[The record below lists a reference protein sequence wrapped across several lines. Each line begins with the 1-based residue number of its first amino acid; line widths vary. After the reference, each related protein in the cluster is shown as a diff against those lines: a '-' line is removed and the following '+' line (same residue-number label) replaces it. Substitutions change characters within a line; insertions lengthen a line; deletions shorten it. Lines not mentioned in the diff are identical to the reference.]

1 MMKKTIGLTDFCL
14 FQSPCDVQSQGED
27 LYFLLK
33 QPDLAGNRYTSD
45 LYRYRC
51 GQVDRL
57 TASGDVNSYC
67 LLGKTII
74 FPALRQEADR
84 KAVQSGQPL
93 TVFQRLQEGKGEALE
108 LFRLPMQVSGIRFVD
123 ESHALLTAR
132 YDAAWAR
139 SLAQAQ
145 GDAVEAARL
154 QADEADYRV
163 FDEVPFWSNGEG
175 IVNGVRDRLYWL
187 DQGVATPL
195 TDEATTVTEV
205 VLSPGKTRAVLIAQR
220 YTQVAPYANELLL
233 VDLTTLAVTNVT
245 PLPETTYEAA
255 VFADE
260 QTLVVAA
267 IRGQAYGINENPGL
281 YRVNLRD
288 QAATPL
294 YEGGAY
300 SLGSSVGCDIRQG
313 GSSQPPLWVQGDKV
327 HFITTQG
334 EQSVLMA
341 CDLTGGEPQA
351 LRQAEGAVFEAC
363 PMEGG
368 IALAA
373 LRGLKGMELYRLQ
386 ADGEEAQLTH
396 FNDAIAAEYEQSQ
409 PRPLS
414 FVNEA
419 GVEVHGFVLPPVG
432 METGKTY
439 PAILDIHGGPKTVYG
454 AGFFHEMQAWAAR
467 GYAVL
472 YCNPTGSDGR
482 GNAFA
487 DIRGRYGTV
496 DYRDLMTFVDR
507 ALEAFN
513 FLDAQRLGVTGG
525 SYGGFMTNWIIG
537 HTDRFRCAASQR
549 SIANWVSF
557 YGTTDIGYF
566 FGPDQNAAT
575 PWDDFER
582 VWAQSPLR
590 YADRVKTP
598 TLFIHSDEDY
608 RCWMAEGLQMYTAL
622 RTHGVPA
629 RLCLFRGENH
639 ELSRSGKPTHRVRRL
654 EEITRWMDQYLQ
666 AACEKEAQ
674 G

>member
-1 MMKKTIGLTDFCL
+1 MKKTMGLMDFCL
-14 FQSPCDVQSQGED
+14 FQSPCDIQRQGED

-33 QPDLAGNRYTSD
+33 QPELSGNRTASD
-45 LYRYRC
+45 LYRYRG

-67 LLGKTII
+67 LVGGDVV

-84 KAVQSGQPL
+84 KAVQNGQPL
-93 TVFQRLQEGKGEALE
+93 TVFWRLQEGKGEAQE
-108 LFRLPMQVSGIRFVD
+108 LIRLPMQVGVIRFVD

-139 SLAQAQ
+139 YLEEAAGDAAQA
-145 GDAVEAARL
+145 AKR
-154 QADEADYRV
+154 QAEEADYTV
-163 FDEVPFWSNGEG
+163 IDEVPFWSNGEG
-175 IVNGVRDRLYWL
+175 VVNGIRDRLYWL
-187 DQGVATPL
+187 DQGVVTPL
-195 TDEATTVTEV
+195 TDEATAVAEV
-205 VLSPGKTRAVLIAQR
+205 VLSPDKTQAVFIAQR
-220 YTQVAPYANELLL
+220 YTEVAPYANELVL
-233 VDLTTLAVTNVT
+233 VNLATLAMTSIT
-245 PLPETTYEAA
+245 PLAQATYEAA
-255 VFADE
+255 AFADA

-281 YRVNLRD
+281 YRVDLRD
-288 QAATPL
+288 QAVTPL
-294 YEGGAY
+294 YEGGAF

-327 HFITTQG
+327 HFITTLG
-334 EQSVLMA
+334 EQSLLMA
-341 CDLTGGEPQA
+341 CGLAGGEPQPV
-351 LRQAEGAVFEAC
+351 LQADGAVFEAC
-363 PMEGG
+363 PMAGW

-386 ADGEEAQLTH
+386 ADGGEAQLTH
-396 FNDAIAAEYEQSQ
+396 FNDAIAEGYELSQ

-414 FVNEA
+414 FVNEN

-432 METGKTY
+432 MERGKTY
-439 PAILDIHGGPKTVYG
+439 PAILDIHGGPKTAYG
-454 AGFFHEMQAWAAR
+454 AGFFHEMQAWAAQ

-487 DIRGRYGTV
+487 DIRGKYGTV
-496 DYRDLMTFVDR
+496 DYRDLMAFVDQ
-507 ALEAFN
+507 ALEAFD
-513 FLDAQRLGVTGG
+513 FLDARRLGVTGG

-537 HTDRFRCAASQR
+537 HTDRFRCAAAQR

-575 PWDDFER
+575 PWADFER
-582 VWAQSPLR
+582 VWEQSPLR
-590 YADRVKTP
+590 YADQAKTP

-629 RLCLFRGENH
+629 RLCLFHGENH
-639 ELSRSGKPTHRVRRL
+639 ELSRSGKPQHRVRRL
-654 EEITRWMDQYLQ
+654 EEITRWMDQYLK
-666 AACEKEAQ
+666 APSNGER
-674 G
+674 